1 MDNFY
6 MHHSSNL
13 IPIFIACNTAY
24 LPRNTFSQI
33 IARVKIG
40 IFMALTI
47 TANYINF
54 YTRLFMF
61 PTSIRFFVSLIDFHF
76 CFPLCC
82 LNDRETVVIF
92 FYNISLFHYNDV
104 HLMQFQKANQRL
116 CEDYTL
122 DSGGVINYNCR
133 IQILSILLSILFFFS
148 FRMKQFQ

>member
-1 MDNFY
+1 MNKWSTVPVQKLSWYLDNFY
-6 MHHSSNL
+6 MHHSSNV
-13 IPIFIACNTAY
+13 IPIVIACNTAY

-33 IARVKIG
+33 IARVKFG

-92 FYNISLFHYNDV
+92 SITILYFIMMMYILCIFRKQINVYAGIINW
-104 HLMQFQKANQRL
+104 MQVEL
-116 CEDYTL
+116 
-122 DSGGVINYNCR
+122 
-133 IQILSILLSILFFFS
+133 
-148 FRMKQFQ
+148 